1 MNLKIL
7 DEFNFIKS
15 ISDFHNDYFYDCYGV
30 KYDKKY
36 ILSLD
41 IPSIEQYQDGV
52 QIRVNYNV

>member
-15 ISDFHNDYFYDCYGV
+15 TTDVHNDYLYDCYGF

-41 IPSIEQYQDGV
+41 IPNIEQYQDGV
-52 QIRVNYNV
+52 KTG